1 MVCEECMHKH
11 KFLHQYC
18 ISIGGKRA
26 IGKQKRRE
34 GCNLSIGVGEGSIG
48 PAYFS
53 EGWRKTLCQCADC
66 KVDILSYMLQL

>member
-1 MVCEECMHKH
+1 MHKH
-11 KFLHQYC
+11 KLLHQYC
-18 ISIGGKRA
+18 ISISGKRA

-34 GCNLSIGVGEGSIG
+34 GCNLSIGVGEGSTG

-66 KVDILSYMLQL
+66 KVRQQGNLVHF